1 MYNVRWLI
9 GQKREVCL
17 TLPIHEAI
25 LVARIKNMPVQ
36 KLYYRSLILTVIL
49 VCSTAIGV
57 FAQKT
62 REQLERE
69 KGDNQNK
76 MKEIQNILKQTS
88 TQKKVNL
95 GQLRALDQQIKNQKR
110 QIDLLSDD
118 LELLDVELKVLEKKR
133 QELASSLGKLKVEY
147 GHMIYEAS
155 KRNAYLNQL
164 VFLFSAGT
172 FNQLVLRYKYLKQY
186 TEARQDQAKEMEILQ
201 NQLAA
206 ERQRITS
213 KKTQQKTVLETR
225 VTEGTKLE
233 GLKTKQNEVIQ
244 ELSQK
249 ESELRNQIA
258 ENKRA
263 TDFLEANIRRIA
275 ERERKERADRERKE
289 REEREI
295 RRKAERERIA
305 RENVEREKKGE
316 AAVVETPKEE
326 EPERPSTG
334 MSEAETTLASSFTAS
349 QARLPWPVKGFVSS
363 HFGTRP
369 HAVLKGVMVDNLGV
383 DIQTTAGEPVKSVY
397 DGVVLDVTE
406 MPGMGNVV
414 AIQHGN
420 YMTVYAKMQG
430 VTVRPGQKV
439 KARENIGRVATDPD
453 GTSELQF
460 QIWKNTSRLN
470 PESWLHH

>member
-1 MYNVRWLI
+1 M

-17 TLPIHEAI
+17 TLPAHEII
-25 LVARIKNMPVQ
+25 LAARKENMPFQ
-36 KLYYRSLILTVIL
+36 KPYYRSLILSLIV
-49 VCSTAIGV
+49 VCCSAISV
-57 FAQKT
+57 FAQKS

-69 KGDNQNK
+69 KGENQTR
-76 MKEIQNILKQTS
+76 MKEIQSILKQTS
-88 TQKKVNL
+88 SQKNVNL
-95 GQLRALDQQIKNQKR
+95 GQLRALNQQITTQKK

-118 LELLDVELKVLEKKR
+118 LEILDRELKVLEKKR
-133 QELASSLGKLKVEY
+133 QELANSLGKLKVEY

-164 VFLFSAGT
+164 VFLFSSGT
-172 FNQLVLRYKYLKQY
+172 FNQFALRYKYLKQY
-186 TEARQDQAKEMEILQ
+186 TDARQDQAKEMEILEK
-201 NQLAA
+201 QLIA

-213 KKTQQKTVLETR
+213 KKTQQKTVLDTR
-225 VTEGTKLE
+225 VTESSKLE

-249 ESELRNQIA
+249 EVELRKQIA

-275 ERERKERADRERKE
+275 ERERKERAERERKE
-289 REEREI
+289 REEREA
-295 RRKAERERIA
+295 RRRAERERIA
-305 RENVEREKKGE
+305 RENAEREKKGE
-316 AAVVETPKEE
+316 AAVVEQPKEE
-326 EPERPSTG
+326 EPVRPSTG
-334 MSEAETTLASSFTAS
+334 MSEEETTLASSFTAS
-349 QARLPWPVKGFVSS
+349 QSRLPWPVKGFVSG

-383 DIQTTAGEPVKSVY
+383 DIQTTAGEAVRSVY

-406 MPGMGNVV
+406 MPGMGDVV

-420 YMTVYAKMQG
+420 YMTVYAKMSG

-439 KARENIGRVATDPD
+439 KARENIGRVATDSD

>member
-1 MYNVRWLI
+1 M
-9 GQKREVCL
+9 EV
-17 TLPIHEAI
+17 TLA
-25 LVARIKNMPVQ
+25 ARNENMPH
-36 KLYYRSLILTVIL
+36 KILNYRSLFLTLTLVCCTILT
-49 VCSTAIGV
+49 V

-69 KGDNQNK
+69 KSDNQSR
-76 MKEIQNILKQTS
+76 MKEIQGILKQTS
-88 TQKKVNL
+88 SQKNVNL
-95 GQLRALDQQIKNQKR
+95 GQLRALNQQITTQKK

-118 LELLDVELKVLEKKR
+118 LDLLEKELKVLEKKR

-155 KRNAYLNQL
+155 KRNAYMNQL

-186 TEARQDQAKEMEILQ
+186 TEARKDQAKEMEILQ
-201 NQLAA
+201 KKLMA

-213 KKTQQKTVLETR
+213 KKTQQKTVLDTR
-225 VTEGTKLE
+225 VTESGKLE
-233 GLKTKQNEVIQ
+233 GLKVKQNEVIQ

-249 ESELRNQIA
+249 EVELRKQIA

-275 ERERKERADRERKE
+275 ERERRERAEREKKE
-289 REEREI
+289 REEREAK
-295 RRKAERERIA
+295 RRAERERIA

-316 AAVVETPKEE
+316 TAVVEEPREE
-326 EPERPSTG
+326 IAEKPSTG

-349 QARLPWPVKGFVSS
+349 QARLPWPVKGFVSG

-383 DIQTTAGEPVKSVY
+383 DIQTTAGEPVRSVY

-439 KARENIGRVATDPD
+439 KARENIGRVATDSD

>member
-1 MYNVRWLI
+1 
-9 GQKREVCL
+9 
-17 TLPIHEAI
+17 
-25 LVARIKNMPVQ
+25 MPFK
-36 KLYYRSLILTVIL
+36 KLHYRSLILSLIL
-49 VCSTAIGV
+49 VCCAAIGT

-69 KGDNQNK
+69 KSESQSR
-76 MKEIQNILKQTS
+76 MREIQSILKQTS
-88 TQKKVNL
+88 SQKNVNL
-95 GQLRALDQQIKNQKR
+95 GQLRALNQQITQQKK

-118 LELLDVELKVLEKKR
+118 LALLDVELKVLEKKR
-133 QELASSLGKLKVEY
+133 EALDNSLGKLKVEY

-155 KRNAYLNQL
+155 KRNAYMNQL

-186 TEARQDQAKEMEILQ
+186 TEARQGQAKEMEILQ
-201 NQLAA
+201 RQLTA

-213 KKTQQKTVLETR
+213 KKTQQKTVLDTR
-225 VTEGTKLE
+225 VTESSKLE
-233 GLKTKQNEVIQ
+233 VLKVKQNDVIQ

-249 ESELRNQIA
+249 ESELRKQIA

-275 ERERKERADRERKE
+275 ERERKERAERERKE
-289 REEREI
+289 REEREAK
-295 RRKAERERIA
+295 RKAERERVA
-305 RENVEREKKGE
+305 RENAEREKKGE
-316 AAVVETPKEE
+316 TAIVVEKEE
-326 EPERPSTG
+326 EPEKPSTG

-369 HAVLKGVMVDNLGV
+369 HAVLRGVMVDNLGV
-383 DIQTTAGEPVKSVY
+383 DIQTTAGEPVRSVY

-430 VTVRPGQKV
+430 VTVQPGQKV
-439 KARENIGRVATDPD
+439 KARENIGRVATDSD

-470 PESWLHH
+470 PESWLHR